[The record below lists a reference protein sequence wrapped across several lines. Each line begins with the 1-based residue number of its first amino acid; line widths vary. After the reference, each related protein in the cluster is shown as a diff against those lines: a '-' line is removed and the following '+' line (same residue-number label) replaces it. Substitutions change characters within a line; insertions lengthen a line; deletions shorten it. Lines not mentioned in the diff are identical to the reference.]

1 MPAVTPAEVETL
13 PSRTKIGSRS
23 TRAVGYR
30 CWSAS
35 HTAQWVVA
43 RRPSSSPASPSR
55 KAPLQTEVTRRARSA
70 VRRIQDTRRA
80 SRMAARVPWPP
91 AISSVSTGPVA
102 WRRLRPATNA
112 SPLEVGTAPASGAST
127 EIS

>member
-23 TRAVGYR
+23 TRTAGTAAA
-30 CWSAS
+30 SAS

-43 RRPSSSPASPSR
+43 RRPSSSPASPR
-55 KAPLQTEVTRRARSA
+55 RNAPLQTEVTRRARSA
-70 VRRIQDTRRA
+70 VRRIHDTSRA
-80 SRMAARVPWPP
+80 FRMAARVPSPP

-102 WRRLRPATNA
+102 GRMPRPASRD
-112 SPLEVGTAPASGAST
+112 SPLEVETAPASGAST